1 MNKGGHES
9 DKDRFQSVIT
19 AARGKS
25 PEGTGLD
32 ISLCRDVQ
40 PCEGTVKVKGGA
52 SGPLYNW
59 KWGFGCVKSI

>member
-1 MNKGGHES
+1 MNKGGHEN

-25 PEGTGLD
+25 PAGTGLD

-40 PCEGTVKVKGGA
+40 PCEGTVRKYYFYHI
-52 SGPLYNW
+52 PLRVHTVIKIY
-59 KWGFGCVKSI
+59 CCCY